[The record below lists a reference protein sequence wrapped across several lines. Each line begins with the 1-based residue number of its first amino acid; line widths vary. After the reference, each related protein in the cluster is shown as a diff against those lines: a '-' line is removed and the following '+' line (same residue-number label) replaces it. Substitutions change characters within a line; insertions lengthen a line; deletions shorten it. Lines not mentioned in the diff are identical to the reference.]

1 MSSVVIT
8 TAPETTV
15 RPKAA
20 AAPARPGG
28 NTLGRLFCLTLFTPI
43 RRQWKPVLAAAFW
56 VAKWIPFAQRHILQ
70 FNFIHFVRWTIV
82 RDMPYNGA
90 PQQREKLNYPY
101 LFFESNFDGPWQH
114 YIDAFAY
121 CIPAD
126 IRFVWGR
133 GPDFPGPP
141 PAEPLKAWIARNSMD
156 GGSYY
161 CAYPQASTR
170 MVMSAI
176 QVRKGME
183 KLVAESKSLSAPE
196 FKQRYEAFLT
206 EVQGHL

>member
-1 MSSVVIT
+1 MNTVVT
-8 TAPETTV
+8 EPRRSPAQASAPVTSTPP
-15 RPKAA
+15 RA
-20 AAPARPGG
+20 G

-43 RRQWKPVLAAAFW
+43 RRQWAPVLGAALW
-56 VAKWIPFAQRHILQ
+56 VAKWVPFAQKHILQ

-82 RDMPYNGA
+82 KEMPFNGA
-90 PQQREKLNYPY
+90 PQVRDRLNYPY

-133 GPDFPGPP
+133 GVAFPGPP
-141 PAEPLKAWIARNSMD
+141 PAEPLKAWIAMNSLE

-161 CAYPQASTR
+161 CAYPDASTR
-170 MVMSAI
+170 MVKSALV
-176 QVRKGME
+176 VR
-183 KLVAESKSLSAPE
+183 SALE
-196 FKQRYEAFLT
+196 QLIADSAGLDATAFKARYERFLSD
-206 EVQGHL
+206 VQRHL